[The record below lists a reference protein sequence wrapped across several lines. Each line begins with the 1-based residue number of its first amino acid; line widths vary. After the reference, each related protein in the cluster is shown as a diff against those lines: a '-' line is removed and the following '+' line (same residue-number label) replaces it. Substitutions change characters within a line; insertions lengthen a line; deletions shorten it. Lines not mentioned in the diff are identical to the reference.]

1 MQMHGDVVVTTEV
14 MCDGTADAASCSS
27 LPSPA
32 AACVCAPAP
41 LDLFVF
47 LLKWMKIY
55 SSFVCL
61 GCVCMFFI
69 ASACSCGTNLN
80 FICQRQEESS
90 RGQDQDLTVLSDH
103 QGVLGF
109 MLTLQSRDRR
119 CSSTTGLEL
128 MCAGM
133 RV

>member
-14 MCDGTADAASCSS
+14 MCNAGTKTADAVSCSS

-69 ASACSCGTNLN
+69 YRCVHA
-80 FICQRQEESS
+80 
-90 RGQDQDLTVLSDH
+90 GQI
-103 QGVLGF
+103 
-109 MLTLQSRDRR
+109 
-119 CSSTTGLEL
+119 
-128 MCAGM
+128 
-133 RV
+133 